1 MALDVGLEARED
13 KGFVISRR
21 KTSRA
26 VIARTM
32 IDGTTHMTQSSY
44 SKLAPVK
51 RSSLPSGF
59 AQPVQLD
66 SN

>member
-1 MALDVGLEARED
+1 LAPDAGLEASDD

-32 IDGTTHMTQSSY
+32 IDGTTHMTQSPTASQRRL
-44 SKLAPVK
+44 SELLSFGLCPTCAT
-51 RSSLPSGF
+51 
-59 AQPVQLD
+59 
-66 SN
+66 